1 MKIAWTEVVNALME
15 TMEPMRGKFLFFG
28 KDSFDSLTFQDLLQN
43 GISNAKTKEEKEKF
57 YLRLVARMD
66 LLCFLKLGDYFS
78 FISDF
83 NLGRIREYFIFHVD
97 FQESEDVESCE
108 TTQYKEYTR

>member
-1 MKIAWTEVVNALME
+1 MPSADKWMSK
-15 TMEPMRGKFLFFG
+15 GKG
-28 KDSFDSLTFQDLLQN
+28 KGSGYAKAKSKEIQN
-43 GISNAKTKEEKEKF
+43 GISNAKTKEEKEEF
-57 YLRLVARMD
+57 YSRLVARMD
-66 LLCFLKLGDYFS
+66 LLCFFKLGDYFS